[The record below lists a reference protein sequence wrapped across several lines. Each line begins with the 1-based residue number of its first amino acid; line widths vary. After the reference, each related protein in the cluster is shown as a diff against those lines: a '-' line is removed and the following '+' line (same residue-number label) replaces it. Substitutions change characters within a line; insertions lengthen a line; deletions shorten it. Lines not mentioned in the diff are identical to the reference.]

1 MTTSSNND
9 DRFYLELLKLL
20 LHVAW
25 SDDEIDP
32 REARALL
39 GAAQRW
45 KVPRAELESLQ
56 RCLDLGE
63 PMPAPNIGLL
73 RQRPDEVLATVRTL
87 IASDTDIHLSEKEMI
102 VQIRELLGVTAG

>member
-1 MTTSSNND
+1 MTTPTD
-9 DRFYLELLKLL
+9 ERFHIELLKLL

-45 KVPRAELESLQ
+45 KVPLPELQRLERCLES
-56 RCLDLGE
+56 GE
-63 PMPAPNIGLL
+63 PMPAPNLGLL
-73 RQRPDEVLATVRTL
+73 RQRPDEVLATARTL
-87 IASDTDIHLSEKEMI
+87 IASDTQVSLSEEEMLA
-102 VQIRELLGVTAG
+102 QLRELLGLPPA